1 MGSCINFLRFL
12 KQVPETRWLKTTEI
26 DCLTFLEARNPKGGV
41 GRAVPSLQTSSGEP
55 SCVS

>member
-26 DCLTFLEARNPKGGV
+26 DCLTFLEARNPK
-41 GRAVPSLQTSSGEP
+41 
-55 SCVS
+55 